1 MRTIRLR
8 TNAAC
13 PRYLRSPRCWL
24 AVLTVM
30 VVSAGVASDFSGASV
45 DQAPQALNHAPAE
58 IRPDVSKPGVLLTG
72 LNPAAAKQFSRANG
86 SAAGSQTDRG
96 GSGRAHGRSAASG
109 TRSDKTTGDGAIGGD
124 SAGGTTPLDT
134 MLAKPWGPTAVD
146 NSLALGVKPS
156 ALAATCVVESGCRK
170 VAGSGSIT
178 GAFQMAA
185 PTYTEMIDKAIAD
198 NPDLASRV
206 VPGLAGQSDPAT
218 QSIAAAEYLLH
229 GAETLRNAGIADPT
243 VLDVR
248 AYYNFGPTN
257 GAALAAADPKETLAA
272 VMPTVSKRTFIK
284 NGVKPGETVGQ
295 WRASLSAKIGNAAYQ
310 SVLGERDQIFNM
322 LHAMVKFLY
331 GLA

>member
-1 MRTIRLR
+1 
-8 TNAAC
+8 
-13 PRYLRSPRCWL
+13 
-24 AVLTVM
+24 
-30 VVSAGVASDFSGASV
+30 
-45 DQAPQALNHAPAE
+45 
-58 IRPDVSKPGVLLTG
+58 
-72 LNPAAAKQFSRANG
+72 
-86 SAAGSQTDRG
+86 
-96 GSGRAHGRSAASG
+96 
-109 TRSDKTTGDGAIGGD
+109 
-124 SAGGTTPLDT
+124 

-170 VAGSGSIT
+170 VGGSGSIT
-178 GAFQMAA
+178 GAFQMTA
-185 PTYTEMIDKAIAD
+185 PTYTEMINKAITD
-198 NPDLASRV
+198 NPDLASHV

-272 VMPTVSKRTFIK
+272 VMPTVSKHTFIK

-295 WRASLSAKIGNAAYQ
+295 WRASLSAKIGNAADQ